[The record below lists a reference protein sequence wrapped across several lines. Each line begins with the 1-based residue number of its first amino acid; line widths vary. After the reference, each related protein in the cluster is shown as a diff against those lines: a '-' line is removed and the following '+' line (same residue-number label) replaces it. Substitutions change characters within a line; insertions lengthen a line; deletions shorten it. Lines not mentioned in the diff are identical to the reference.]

1 MALTEEGLAHVP
13 GLMSRWAR
21 LASGARAHYVTA
33 GDAGP
38 AVLLLHG
45 GATGASG
52 TAVWGRMAVFLGAH
66 GFRVYCPD
74 MPGFGLADTREEFK
88 PVNGALSHLAFIKEF
103 VDALCL
109 DQVHVSGNSMGCAN
123 TINFTLAFPERVRSF
138 ILINGGLGD
147 LVDPAKHVGS
157 GITLPRFD
165 GTEASM
171 REHVKPLTYRK
182 QDPPDAVVVMRTQAA
197 NRQKEFTAAFRGAAR
212 GVADDPNLRQILSTK
227 GRLDALTLPGIYL
240 FGRQDD
246 LSPLENG
253 YNQEDALPN
262 VQFFYPDECGHVG
275 QHDQPEMFRQ
285 VYLEFFRDG
294 RVSRETAEWAG
305 VSTRRPALAHLVEPA
320 PVPAG

>member
-33 GDAGP
+33 GDTGP

-52 TAVWGRMAVFLGAH
+52 TAVWGRMATFLGAH

-88 PVNGALSHLAFIKEF
+88 PVNGALSHLAFIGEF

-123 TINFTLAFPERVRSF
+123 TINFTLAHPERVRSF

-182 QDPPDAVVVMRTQAA
+182 QDPPDAVVTMRTQAA

-212 GVADDPNLRQILSTK
+212 GVADDPNLRQKLSTT
-227 GRLDALTLPGIYL
+227 GRLDAITTPGIYL

-246 LSPLENG
+246 LSPIENG

-262 VQFFYPDECGHVG
+262 VQFFFPDECGHVG

-305 VSTRRPALAHLVEPA
+305 VSTRRPELAHLVEPTA
-320 PVPAG
+320 VPAG